1 MGLWRNSYNTDR
13 LTATLQIAQRIYS
26 LAREH
31 NEVAEL
37 IGAVAALA
45 ITNYY
50 LGNLEASGQYAI
62 RGVELWRSGGAQ
74 STTEEV
80 DVPGIACLCY
90 LALLQRHSGDIT
102 SAQATIEEAIS
113 LETDL
118 NDLHGLAVALNFAA
132 AFACDEHNLVKA
144 ERYSSD
150 LIELSTRH
158 GFALWMA
165 VGIIYRGWVRSAAGN
180 RFEGIPYIEQ
190 GIRDV
195 RATGTLGV
203 SYHLA
208 LKAQALYL
216 ADRSSEALA
225 AIKDAEALADRFEH
239 RVYYP
244 QLRRLRGVFL
254 TAMGADEAQIEA
266 SFCEAISIAKE
277 QKSVSLE
284 KRAEATYAE
293 YRRQKASGSGGRGFR
308 LPLW

>member
-1 MGLWRNSYNTDR
+1 
-13 LTATLQIAQRIYS
+13 
-26 LAREH
+26 
-31 NEVAEL
+31 
-37 IGAVAALA
+37 
-45 ITNYY
+45 
-50 LGNLEASGQYAI
+50 
-62 RGVELWRSGGAQ
+62 
-74 STTEEV
+74 
-80 DVPGIACLCY
+80 

-239 RVYYP
+239 RVYHP